1 MHNHTGDGCTQTLLQ
16 TVTRENGGVPIQKV
30 WVHPLGTAKTA
41 SGLELW
47 PMYPMYPNIIYIVKI
62 KDIIERVY
70 VYAA

>member
-1 MHNHTGDGCTQTLLQ
+1 MHNHTGDGGTQTLLQ
-16 TVTRENGGVPIQKV
+16 TVTRENGGVLIQKV
-30 WVHPLGTAKTA
+30 WVRPLGTAKTP

-47 PMYPMYPNIIYIVKI
+47 PIYPMYPNIIYIVKI